1 MELKKLEEYEDLKK
15 LKKYEKLEKLEK
27 YEELKKLK
35 KYEKL
40 EKLEK
45 YERLKRLLKIGEVEK
60 GDSGRRG
67 LETTRSL
74 PAKNVVYRV
83 CHLPNPPRRMR
94 EKRTR

>member
-27 YEELKKLK
+27 YEELK
-35 KYEKL
+35 
-40 EKLEK
+40 KLEK